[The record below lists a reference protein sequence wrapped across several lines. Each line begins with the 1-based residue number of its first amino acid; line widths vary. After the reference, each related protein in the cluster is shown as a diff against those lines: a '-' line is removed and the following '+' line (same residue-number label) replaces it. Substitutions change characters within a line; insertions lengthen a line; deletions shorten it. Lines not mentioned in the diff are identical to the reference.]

1 MSNPISGIFSG
12 SPALDK
18 AALEKTK
25 RKALERPFG
34 GESDP
39 TKAAN
44 AQATAAAAKDDQL
57 LLSPIAK
64 QAMAEPAFDRDKVEA
79 IKQAIK
85 DGSYPLNSRSIA
97 ASFAA
102 MEKLID

>member
-18 AALEKTK
+18 AALDKTK

-34 GESDP
+34 GDSDP
-39 TKAAN
+39 TKAAS
-44 AQATAAAAKDDQL
+44 AQVLAAKDDQL

-85 DGSYPLNSRSIA
+85 DGSYPLNSRRIA
-97 ASFAA
+97 ESFTA

>member
-18 AALEKTK
+18 AALDKTK

-44 AQATAAAAKDDQL
+44 AQTVAAKDDQL

-85 DGSYPLNSRSIA
+85 DGSYPLNSRRIA
-97 ASFAA
+97 ESFAA
-102 MEKLID
+102 MEKLIN